1 MIYLGLNCLVRKP
14 FLFAFFFAY
23 DCTFVCFYLSLFRN
37 RDQKTFMVDLI
48 SVDSIFVEFVL
59 DQHTT
64 QFPDYFELFS
74 CIVKR
79 QLVLYILI
87 KV

>member
-1 MIYLGLNCLVRKP
+1 
-14 FLFAFFFAY
+14 
-23 DCTFVCFYLSLFRN
+23 
-37 RDQKTFMVDLI
+37 MVDLI
-48 SVDSIFVEFVL
+48 TVDSIFVEFVL

>member
-1 MIYLGLNCLVRKP
+1 MRIFFRLWLYICL
-14 FLFAFFFAY
+14 FLSS
-23 DCTFVCFYLSLFRN
+23 TFSKQRRFE
-37 RDQKTFMVDLI
+37 DQKTFMVDLI
-48 SVDSIFVEFVL
+48 TVDSIFVEFVL
-59 DQHTT
+59 DQRTT

>member
-1 MIYLGLNCLVRKP
+1 
-14 FLFAFFFAY
+14 
-23 DCTFVCFYLSLFRN
+23 
-37 RDQKTFMVDLI
+37 MVDLI
-48 SVDSIFVEFVL
+48 TVDSIFVEFVL
-59 DQHTT
+59 DQRTT
-64 QFPDYFELFS
+64 QFPDYFELFG

>member
-1 MIYLGLNCLVRKP
+1 MNCLVRKP

-23 DCTFVCFYLSLFRN
+23 DCTFVCFYLPLFRN
-37 RDQKTFMVDLI
+37 RDALKTKKTFMVDLI
-48 SVDSIFVEFVL
+48 TVDSIFVEFVL
-59 DQHTT
+59 DQRTT